1 MARSMLGAELNGQT
15 TVWGWGGGGQT
26 VKMCVACGVSG
37 SNEGSIGSWARGHSG
52 DTLAKN
58 VASVY
63 LGPKNLT
70 GAEGRGNKLV

>member
-1 MARSMLGAELNGQT
+1 MK
-15 TVWGWGGGGQT
+15 V
-26 VKMCVACGVSG
+26 CVACGVSG